1 MKRLLARVFA
11 NLPDKSRLQSVGSRF
26 SLPSLNQKKKKRR
39 RSNRKFLDSSKQI
52 SLLLLLILCCCT
64 LWFGTTNKE
73 SVLAQSEAPS
83 NDVSSNPASS
93 TNTSPEIILAQSE
106 APASDAPSNQ
116 GSSTDTLRESVLQER
131 KARGSRE
138 DNPDAG
144 APPFSAREQQQQ
156 ANELKAP
163 ELTPGGGR
171 QYVLEFN
178 RSPVVGTRLSLRGI
192 YDEARVGF
200 TRPND
205 WELKSARV
213 QLRYRHSP
221 ALYATRSNL
230 TVLINQVS
238 VGTVPLNRKRNEIGS
253 EVFDIPLSAIQNY
266 NELTVGALQNNSP
279 TCTQDPYDPSLW
291 TEVLPDS
298 KIVLSYAPRTI
309 PLDFNRFPYPVF
321 DELSLEPNR
330 VAYLLPKKV
339 DDTWLSATGR
349 FQANLG
355 RLAEFRKLE
364 TRTVKGVEDVKGIT
378 KSGST
383 ERLVIIGTP
392 AQQPALL
399 NFKLPKSISW
409 GSAGSEVAED
419 TPETDS
425 LRDEAIQKTAKT
437 TKGPQILDEKGKP
450 LSPDIGVL
458 VLTTSTNKNPVLI
471 ATGNGPVGVGKAV
484 QFLVQRKDRQI
495 GTGQLILVK
504 DLTLVPSPNP
514 RDWPGYLPMVDNFKL
529 SDLRTRSNQL
539 YKDVTVRGSDA
550 PPIEVDFRA
559 LPDDKFVS
567 GNSMTLTYSYGP
579 QVNAKTSLVEVKLDG
594 LALLGKRLSSIDGGN
609 KEKLKIA
616 LPEDLIKPNSKLSV
630 DFRLDA
636 RERRSC
642 SRVTD
647 QQLWG
652 TMHADTSFELKRAN
666 AVQLP
671 DLKLL
676 QTGFPFTA
684 PQDMSSTAIVLPKE
698 PSIQEIGTLLEFS
711 KRLGRISKA
720 DSLQLEVYTVDKFS
734 KEKREKRHLVGIGS
748 RKTFPFPEVLT
759 TGDFDLK
766 EQLVRQRNVSE
777 IQTNPDNDGVIKEII
792 SPYNKERVLLALTS
806 QTDKGLEQVQSLWRL
821 DPLFFQL
828 KEDTALVS
836 AKEANPDITDANSYV
851 IEFLQREKRVK
862 IDKTPLPN
870 KFFQV
875 LGSSWLLLGPAMI
888 ASGIILYGL
897 IQLFLKR
904 ISGEKS

>member
-1 MKRLLARVFA
+1 MKRFLARVFA
-11 NLPDKSRLQSVGSRF
+11 YLPDLSQLQSVGSRF
-26 SLPSLNQKKKKRR
+26 SLPSLNQKGKRGQR
-39 RSNRKFLDSSKQI
+39 NNRKPKQKAKIDSIKQL
-52 SLLLLLILCCCT
+52 SLLVLLILCCA

-73 SVLAQSEAPS
+73 SVLAQSEAP
-83 NDVSSNPASS
+83 
-93 TNTSPEIILAQSE
+93 
-106 APASDAPSNQ
+106 ASDTPSDA
-116 GSSTDTLRESVLQER
+116 GSSTSTLRDSVLQER
-131 KARGSRE
+131 KERGSRE

-144 APPFSAREQQQQ
+144 APPFSAREQQQE
-156 ANELKAP
+156 ANALKAP

-192 YDEARVGF
+192 YDESRVGF
-200 TRPND
+200 SRPND

-298 KIVLSYAPRTI
+298 KLVLSYVPRTI
-309 PLDFNRFPYPVF
+309 PLDFNRFPYPIF

-330 VAYLLPKKV
+330 IAYLLPKKV

-349 FQANLG
+349 FQSNLG
-355 RLAEFRKLE
+355 RMAEFRKLE
-364 TRTVKGVEDVKGIT
+364 TRMVKGVEEVKGIT

-383 ERLVIIGTP
+383 ERIVIIGTP
-392 AQQPALL
+392 AQQPALV
-399 NFKLPKSISW
+399 NFKLPKPLSW
-409 GSAGSEVAED
+409 GSASATVSED
-419 TPETDS
+419 TSET
-425 LRDEAIQKTAKT
+425 ETKTETEKKTETETKKETKTAQT
-437 TKGPQILDEKGKP
+437 AKGPQLLDEKGKP
-450 LSPDIGVL
+450 LSPDVGVL
-458 VLTTSTNKNPVLI
+458 VLTSSTNKNPVLI
-471 ATGNGPVGVGKAV
+471 ATGNGPVGVAKAV

-495 GTGQLILVK
+495 ATGQLILVK

-529 SDLRTRSNQL
+529 SDLKTRSNQL

-559 LPDDKFVS
+559 LPDDKFSS

-616 LPEDLIKPNSKLSV
+616 LPEDLIKPTSKLSV

-652 TMHADTSFELKRAN
+652 TMHADTNFELKRAS

-698 PSIQEIGTLLEFS
+698 PSVQELGTLLEFS

-720 DSLQLEVYTVDKFS
+720 DSMQLEVYTVDKLP

-748 RKTFPFPEVLT
+748 RKTFPFPEALK

-777 IQTNPDNDGVIKEII
+777 VQTNPDNDGVIKEII
-792 SPYNKERVLLALTS
+792 SPYSKDKALLVLTS
-806 QTDKGLEQVQSLWRL
+806 QTDKGLEQVQSFLRL
-821 DPLFFQL
+821 DSLFFQL

-836 AKEANPDITDANSYV
+836 AKGANPDTSDPNSYAL
-851 IEFLQREKRVK
+851 EFLQREKKVT
-862 IDKTPLPN
+862 IDKTPLSN

-875 LGSSWLLLGPAMI
+875 LANSWLLLGPAII
-888 ASGIILYGL
+888 ASGIILYGI

>member
-1 MKRLLARVFA
+1 MKRFLARIFA
-11 NLPDKSRLQSVGSRF
+11 YLPDLSRLKIVGSRF
-26 SLPSLNQKKKKRR
+26 SLPSLKQRGKRR
-39 RSNRKFLDSSKQI
+39 LRTNRKFFDNIKQF
-52 SLLLLLILCCCT
+52 SLVLLLISCCV
-64 LWFGTTNKE
+64 LWFGATNKE
-73 SVLAQSEAPS
+73 NVLAQSEAPS
-83 NDVSSNPASS
+83 SDAPKDPASS
-93 TNTSPEIILAQSE
+93 T
-106 APASDAPSNQ
+106 
-116 GSSTDTLRESVLQER
+116 GTLRDSVLQER
-131 KARGSRE
+131 KERGSRE

-144 APPFSAREQQQQ
+144 APPFSAREQQQE
-156 ANELKAP
+156 ANALKAP
-163 ELTPGGGR
+163 ELTPGSGK

-253 EVFDIPLSAIQNY
+253 EVFNIPLSAIQNY

-309 PLDFNRFPYPVF
+309 PLDFNRFPYPIF

-339 DDTWLSATGR
+339 DDTWLSATAR

-355 RLAEFRKLE
+355 RLAEFRRLE
-364 TRTVKGVEDVKGIT
+364 TRLVKGVEDVKGIT

-383 ERLVIIGTP
+383 ERMVIIGTP
-392 AQQPALL
+392 AQQPELL
-399 NFKLPKSISW
+399 NFKLPKPLSW
-409 GSAGSEVAED
+409 SSAGGEISEDAPPTE
-419 TPETDS
+419 
-425 LRDEAIQKTAKT
+425 KKT
-437 TKGPQILDEKGKP
+437 TPSPKGPQILDEKGKP
-450 LSPDIGVL
+450 LSPDVGVL
-458 VLTTSTNKNPVLI
+458 VLTSSTNKNPVLI
-471 ATGNGPVGVGKAV
+471 ATGNGPVGVAKAV
-484 QFLVQRKDRQI
+484 QFLVQRKERQI
-495 GTGQLILVK
+495 GTGQLIVVK
-504 DLTLVPSPNP
+504 DLTLVPTPNL

-529 SDLRTRSNQL
+529 SDLKTRSNQL

-567 GNSMTLTYSYGP
+567 GNSMTLSFSYGP

-616 LPEDLIKPNSKLSV
+616 LPEDLIKPTSKLSV

-652 TMHADTSFELKRAN
+652 TMHADTSFELKRAST
-666 AVQLP
+666 VQLP

-684 PQDMSSTAIVLPKE
+684 PQDISSTAVVLPKL
-698 PSIQEIGTLLEFS
+698 PSVQELGTLLEFS

-720 DSLQLEVYTVDKFS
+720 DSLQLEVYTVDNLP
-734 KEKREKRHLVGIGS
+734 KERREKRHLVGIGTQ
-748 RKTFPFPEVLT
+748 KTFPFPEVLK

-766 EQLVRQRNVSE
+766 EQLIRQRNASE
-777 IQTNPDNDGVIKEII
+777 IQTNPDNDGVIKEVI
-792 SPYNKERVLLALTS
+792 SPYSSDRALLALTS
-806 QTDKGLEQVQSLWRL
+806 QTDKGLEQVQSLLRL
-821 DPLFFQL
+821 DSLFFQL
-828 KEDTALVS
+828 KEDTALIS
-836 AKEANPDITDANSYV
+836 AKDANPDTSDPNSYAL
-851 IEFLQREKRVK
+851 EFLQREKKVK
-862 IDKTPLPN
+862 IDKTPLSN

-875 LGSSWLLLGPAMI
+875 LASSWLLLGPALI
-888 ASGIILYGL
+888 ASGIILYGV

>member
-1 MKRLLARVFA
+1 MKRFLARILA
-11 NLPDKSRLQSVGSRF
+11 YLPDLYQLTSVGSRF
-26 SLPSLNQKKKKRR
+26 SIPSLNQRGKRRR
-39 RSNRKFLDSSKQI
+39 RSNRKFLDNIKQF
-52 SLLLLLILCCCT
+52 SVLPLLILCCV
-64 LWFGTTNKE
+64 LWLGTANKE
-73 SVLAQSEAPS
+73 SVLAQSEAP
-83 NDVSSNPASS
+83 
-93 TNTSPEIILAQSE
+93 
-106 APASDAPSNQ
+106 ASDAPTDP
-116 GSSTDTLRESVLQER
+116 GSSTSTLRDSVLQER
-131 KARGSRE
+131 KERGSRE

-144 APPFSAREQQQQ
+144 APPFSAREQQQE
-156 ANELKAP
+156 ANALKAP
-163 ELTPGGGR
+163 ELKPGAGK

-298 KIVLSYAPRTI
+298 KLILGYAPRTI
-309 PLDFNRFPYPVF
+309 PLDFNRFPYPIF

-330 VAYLLPKKV
+330 VAYLLPKKI
-339 DDTWLSATGR
+339 DDTWLSTTAR

-355 RLAEFRKLE
+355 RLAEFRRLE
-364 TRTVKGVEDVKGIT
+364 TRIVKGVEEVKGIT

-383 ERLVIIGTP
+383 ERMVIIGTP

-399 NFKLPKSISW
+399 NFKLPKPLSW
-409 GSAGSEVAED
+409 GSSGSATAED
-419 TPETDS
+419 VSET
-425 LRDEAIQKTAKT
+425 ETKTETKTAKT
-437 TKGPQILDEKGKP
+437 SKGPQILDEKGKP
-450 LSPDIGVL
+450 LSPDVGVL
-458 VLTTSTNKNPVLI
+458 VLTTSTNKNPILI
-471 ATGNGPVGVGKAV
+471 ATGNGPVGVAKAV

-495 GTGQLILVK
+495 GTGQLIVVK

-529 SDLRTRSNQL
+529 SDLKTRSNQL

-559 LPDDKFVS
+559 LPDDQFVS

-616 LPEDLIKPNSKLSV
+616 LPEDLIKPTSKLSV

-652 TMHADTSFELKRAN
+652 TMHADTNFELKRAT

-676 QTGFPFTA
+676 QTGFPFSA
-684 PQDMSSTAIVLPKE
+684 PQDLSSTAVVLPKE
-698 PSIQEIGTLLEFS
+698 PSLQELGTLLEFS

-720 DSLQLEVYTVDKFS
+720 DSMQLEVYTVDNLP

-748 RKTFPFPEVLT
+748 RKTFPFPEVLN

-792 SPYNKERVLLALTS
+792 SPYSKERALLALTS
-806 QTDKGLEQVQSLWRL
+806 QTDKGLEQVQSLLRL
-821 DPLFFQL
+821 DSLFFQL
-828 KEDTALVS
+828 KEDTALIS
-836 AKEANPDITDANSYV
+836 AKDTNPDVSDANAYAV
-851 IEFLQREKRVK
+851 EFLQREKRVK
-862 IDKTPLPN
+862 IDKTPLSN
-870 KFFQV
+870 KFFQI
-875 LGSSWLLLGPAMI
+875 LANSWLLLGPAII
-888 ASGIILYGL
+888 ASGIILYGI
-897 IQLFLKR
+897 IQLFIKR